1 MGNVILQSETMKP
14 SMNLLLN
21 VESVGL
27 TPDQFYRLCSDNP
40 ELRLELTARKEIVIM
55 PPACS
60 ESGAWNFNVTAQ
72 LAEWIKKDGRGIG
85 FDSSAGFTLPNGAV
99 RAPDAA
105 WVLREKWDALTKEER
120 MKFAPVVPN
129 FVIEIRSQSETLR
142 QQKSKMEEYQAA
154 GVQLGWLIDPFDR
167 KVHIYRQSEQPRVL
181 ENPESVSGNPQLPGF
196 VLDLTQVW

>member
-60 ESGAWNFNVTAQ
+60 ESGARNLKVTTQ
-72 LAEWIKKDGRGIG
+72 LVKRSKK
-85 FDSSAGFTLPNGAV
+85 AGEVLVSTSLPDFTFPN
-99 RAPDAA
+99 AA
-105 WVLREKWDALTKEER
+105 
-120 MKFAPVVPN
+120 F
-129 FVIEIRSQSETLR
+129 
-142 QQKSKMEEYQAA
+142 
-154 GVQLGWLIDPFDR
+154 G
-167 KVHIYRQSEQPRVL
+167 
-181 ENPESVSGNPQLPGF
+181 
-196 VLDLTQVW
+196 